1 MLAIAYNWWKLL
13 HVLGVLAF
21 VMYHGVSMIVALRLR
36 KERDRTRIAEL
47 LQFSGSSVRG
57 MYLSLAWLTVF
68 GVIAG
73 VQSGFYTHQGW
84 FWVSLGILVAVMV
97 EMSIV
102 ARPYYKRLKE
112 AVEIRPSGVPRRS
125 DEELVAMT
133 RSRLSLANAA
143 CGFAALLF
151 IAYLMIF
158 KPF

>member
-1 MLAIAYNWWKLL
+1 MLAIEYNWWKLL

-21 VMYHGVSMIVALRLR
+21 VMYHGVSMIVGLRLR
-36 KERDRTRIAEL
+36 KERDRIRIAEL

-57 MYLSLAWLTVF
+57 MYVSLAWLTVF

-73 VQSGFYTHQGW
+73 IQSGVYTHQGW
-84 FWVSLGILVAVMV
+84 FWVSIGVLVAVSA

-102 ARPYYKRLKE
+102 ARPYYQRLKE

-125 DEELVAMT
+125 DEELASMM

-143 CGFAALLF
+143 FGFAALLF

>member
-21 VMYHGVSMIVALRLR
+21 VMYHGVSTIVALRLR

-57 MYLSLAWLTVF
+57 MYVSLAWLTGF

-73 VQSGFYTHQGW
+73 VQSGVYTHQSW
-84 FWVSLGILVAVMV
+84 FWVSIGILVSVMG

-125 DEELVAMT
+125 DEELAAMM
-133 RSRLSLANAA
+133 RSRLSLVNAA
-143 CGFAALLF
+143 FGFAALMF

>member
-57 MYLSLAWLTVF
+57 MYVSLAWLTVF
-68 GVIAG
+68 GIVAG
-73 VQSGFYTHQGW
+73 VQSGIYTHQAW
-84 FWVSLGILVAVMV
+84 FWVSIGILVAVSA

-102 ARPYYKRLKE
+102 VRPYYQRLKE

-125 DEELVAMT
+125 DEELAAMLG
-133 RSRLSLANAA
+133 SGLSLASTAF
-143 CGFAALLF
+143 GFAALVF

>member
-1 MLAIAYNWWKLL
+1 MLAIEYNWWKLL

-21 VMYHGVSMIVALRLR
+21 VMYHGVSMIVGLRLR

-57 MYLSLAWLTVF
+57 MYVALAWLTVF

-73 VQSGFYTHQGW
+73 IQSGVYTHQGW
-84 FWVSLGILVAVMV
+84 FWVSIGILIAVSA

-102 ARPYYKRLKE
+102 ARPYYQRLKE

-125 DEELVAMT
+125 DEELAAMM

-143 CGFAALLF
+143 FGFAALLF
-151 IAYLMIF
+151 IAYFMIF

>member
-1 MLAIAYNWWKLL
+1 MLAIEYNWWKLL

-36 KERDRTRIAEL
+36 KERDRARIAEL

-73 VQSGFYTHQGW
+73 VQSGVYTHQGW
-84 FWVSLGILVAVMV
+84 FWVSLGVLVFVMV
-97 EMSIV
+97 EMGAM
-102 ARPYYKRLKE
+102 ARPYYQRLKE

-125 DEELVAMT
+125 DEELDTML
-133 RSRLSLANAA
+133 RSRLPLLNTAL
-143 CGFAALLF
+143 GFAALLF